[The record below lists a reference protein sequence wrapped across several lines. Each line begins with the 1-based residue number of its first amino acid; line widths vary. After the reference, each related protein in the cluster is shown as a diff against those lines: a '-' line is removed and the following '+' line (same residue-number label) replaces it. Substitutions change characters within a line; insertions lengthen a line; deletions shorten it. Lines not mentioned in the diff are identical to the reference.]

1 MWKCKVSQML
11 GQGMQIEM
19 PPSYSSL
26 FCATLS
32 AKLATTAL
40 DSAYENTSV

>member
-1 MWKCKVSQML
+1 ML
-11 GQGMQIEM
+11 GQGIQIEM

-32 AKLATTAL
+32 AKLAPIAL
-40 DSAYENTSV
+40 DFAYENTIV